1 MEEIVKQ
8 MGFKSEKE
16 FHKLVS
22 SVDLTDTIK
31 MQMFLQWKQNDGTKK
46 GLLKVIGWYTNN

>member
-22 SVDLTDTIK
+22 SVDLTDTIN

-46 GLLKVIGWYTNN
+46 GLLKSNRLIYK